1 MLTIEGYGW
10 DDIVWDCVD
19 CLLRNPS
26 VIVWCDPFPSRAVK
40 NAIRAVSAL
49 AARGFTGVDAVQ
61 AFQADAARAGAF
73 AGDVDGK
80 CGPITMRA
88 LGIAA

>member
-19 CLLRNPS
+19 CLLRNES
-26 VIVWCDPFPSRAVK
+26 VIVWCDPFPSATVKSALRAVG
-40 NAIRAVSAL
+40 AL
-49 AARGFTGVDAVQ
+49 AARGFTGASAVRDFQTDAK
-61 AFQADAARAGAF
+61 RSGAF

-80 CGPITMRA
+80 CGLSTMAA